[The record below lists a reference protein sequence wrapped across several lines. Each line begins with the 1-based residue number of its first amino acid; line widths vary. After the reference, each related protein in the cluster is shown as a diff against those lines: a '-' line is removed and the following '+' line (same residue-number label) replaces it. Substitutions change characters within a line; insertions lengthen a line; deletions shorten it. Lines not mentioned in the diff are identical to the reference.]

1 MDRPIPFFDGY
12 WYCYANST
20 AMLLGASGHSV
31 APAQIEVLTG
41 VGLGACIPG
50 NLPFFSG
57 AAGLPDRGITRALE
71 ILGFEFEERAQADET
86 EPPFGWLASR
96 LSSGPVVVGPLD
108 MSLLRYNPARP
119 QGGGVDHYVLAS
131 AIDAAD
137 VHIYDPAGYAAVSL
151 SRALFAEAWRASSI
165 AYRRSAFRAW
175 CAPRRVRTPSDDSI
189 RHEAVA
195 WFQDIY
201 RRSETIAA
209 ERNWPEGERAIRDLA
224 RRMRACTLHDAEVNH
239 LRFFALPLG
248 AKRALHFSAFFAG
261 IDESIAVLKQRQA
274 RLFGACHSRFMR
286 DDHTGAADSLDAL
299 AGCEAELRKAILAL
313 KA

>member
-20 AMLLGASGHSV
+20 AMLLGASGHSI
-31 APAQIEVLTG
+31 APAQIEVLSG

-50 NLPFFSG
+50 ELPFFSG

-71 ILGFEFEERAQADET
+71 ILGFEFEEQAQEDGSA
-86 EPPFGWLASR
+86 PPFDWLAAR
-96 LSSGPVVVGPLD
+96 LSSGPVVAGPLD

-119 QGGGVDHYVLAS
+119 TGGGVDHYVLVS
-131 AIDAAD
+131 AIDAAN
-137 VHIYDPAGYAAVSL
+137 VRIYDPAGYAAVSL

-165 AYRRSAFRAW
+165 AYRRGAFRAW
-175 CAPRRVRTPSDDSI
+175 CAPRRLRKPSDDSI
-189 RHEAVA
+189 RREALA
-195 WFQDIY
+195 WFQDLY
-201 RRSETIAA
+201 RQSEAIAA

-224 RRMRACTLHDAEVNH
+224 RHVRACTLYDAQANH

-261 IDESIAVLKQRQA
+261 IDKPVAVLKHRQA
-274 RLFGACHSRFMR
+274 GLFGACHSRFMQ
-286 DDHTGAADSLDAL
+286 DDRAGTADGLDAL
-299 AGCEAELRKAILAL
+299 AACEAELRESILAL
-313 KA
+313 RA